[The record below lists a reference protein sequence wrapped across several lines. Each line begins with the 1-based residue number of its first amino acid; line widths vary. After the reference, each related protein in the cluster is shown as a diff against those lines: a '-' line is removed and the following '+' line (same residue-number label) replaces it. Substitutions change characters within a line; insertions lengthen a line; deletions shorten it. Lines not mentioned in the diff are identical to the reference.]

1 LINSHSLGHRFSEGV
16 HALHA
21 HTELE
26 AMRFTDWIAAVGI
39 SRNSAHELL
48 RLLRIKTEVSPL
60 VWVDRLSTTE
70 MVRTVTK

>member
-1 LINSHSLGHRFSEGV
+1 
-16 HALHA
+16 
-21 HTELE
+21 
-26 AMRFTDWIAAVGI
+26 MRFTDWIAAVGI
-39 SRNSAHELL
+39 SRNSAHESL

>member
-1 LINSHSLGHRFSEGV
+1 
-16 HALHA
+16 
-21 HTELE
+21 
-26 AMRFTDWIAAVGI
+26 MRFTDWIAAVGI